1 MDAENMTVG
10 SRLSSQIVAS
20 ALLVLNL
27 SAVIAYQLID
37 VDVALGY
44 SVTTVMLSVA
54 FLGLAVLG
62 TIVILKRVASRIGW
76 IILLTGTCGS
86 VFVIAERTAIALFDS
101 GSPEAAKRVVTA
113 GAVTFALF
121 LLGLA
126 LLFLL
131 FPTGRPAS
139 RRWRVL
145 LVLAPAVILALIVF
159 SVLLLLQVEDLAAF
173 LRANWDY
180 SQAGAD
186 ISETLI
192 LMDSLAT
199 LSSVIV
205 VFVPAVSLALR
216 LRTSEGAERQQ
227 VKWVVYTGVVAAAG
241 WVFALSFPLPPAIEI
256 IPAGVGAL
264 ALTVGLGISL
274 FKFRLYEIDRI
285 ASRTIAY
292 AVVVGVLGLVY
303 AVGAIWLPARLT
315 DTNSPL
321 LVAVSTLAVAAL
333 FNPVRRRVLSIVD
346 RRFYRSR
353 FEAERVLAD
362 FSSRLQDQVEAGA
375 MGADLEKAVIATMQ
389 PAVIG
394 LWIPGA
400 EDR

>member
-1 MDAENMTVG
+1 MTVG

-62 TIVILKRVASRIGW
+62 AIVILKQVASRIGW

-86 VFVIAERTAIALFDS
+86 LFVIAERTAIALFDS
-101 GSPEAAKRVVTA
+101 GSKDAAMRVVT
-113 GAVTFALF
+113 GGGVVFALF

-139 RRWRVL
+139 PRWRVV
-145 LVLAPAVILALIVF
+145 LVLAPAVILGLIVF
-159 SVLLLLQVEDLAAF
+159 SIAALVQVEDLGAF
-173 LRANWDY
+173 LRSNWDY
-180 SQAGAD
+180 SKAGAD
-186 ISETLI
+186 VSETLI
-192 LMDSLAT
+192 LMDSLTT
-199 LSSVIV
+199 LASGLV
-205 VFVPAVSLALR
+205 VVASAVSLALR

-241 WVFALSFPLPPAIEI
+241 WIFALSFPLPPAIEI

-292 AVVVGVLGLVY
+292 ALVVGVLGLVY

-362 FSSRLQDQVEAGA
+362 FSSRLQDQVETGA
-375 MGADLEKAVIATMQ
+375 MGTDLEKAVIATMQ